1 MSKLARDGGNKTIGE
16 GTYRAWPE
24 VGDEERAAVAS
35 VLERGVLSGLYA
47 PATRR
52 FEEAFAEA
60 QGVKH
65 ALLTH
70 CGTSALQLAVGAL
83 GVGEGDEVI
92 VPAYSFIATAF
103 AVMQEGAIP
112 IFADVDDQGLVTA
125 EAIEPLLSARTRAIM
140 PVHVHGMPVELDALL
155 ALTKKHGLHLIEDAA
170 QAHLATFR
178 GQKVGGLGAAGG
190 FSMQSSK
197 NLSAGEGGVFTTND
211 DGVAEQANRIRNF
224 GHDLVA
230 ADRAHWDPTHP
241 LDGHRAADSLR
252 VGSMY
257 RGNELMAAFA
267 GAALEKLPRRTA
279 RAREHAAWLGARLA
293 ELPGVRPPSAFAHKE
308 SAHHKYRVSYDPEV
322 ALGEAPRDATR
333 ARALELAFRRE
344 LLGALRAEGAEVVL
358 WQDAPLPHQTVFQ
371 RLMGFAQRGDGP
383 GSPWSALPHDE
394 LARVRDN
401 YRVGGYPRTEA
412 LLARSVVLFSQS
424 YPLIAQ
430 ERPAVEKTFEAF
442 AKVWERRDDLAARA
456 RASAA

>member
-1 MSKLARDGGNKTIGE
+1 MSKLARDGGTKTIGE
-16 GTYRAWPE
+16 GTYRAWPQL
-24 VGDEERAAVAS
+24 GAEERAAVAA
-35 VLERGVLSGLYA
+35 VLDRGVLSGLYA

-83 GVGEGDEVI
+83 GIGEGDEVI

-112 IFADVDDQGLVTA
+112 IFADVDDQGLLTA
-125 EAIEPLLSARTRAIM
+125 DAVEPLVSSRTRAVM
-140 PVHVHGMPVELDALL
+140 PVHVHGMPAELDALL

-170 QAHLATFR
+170 QAHLATYR

-211 DGVAEQANRIRNF
+211 DAVAEQANRIRNF

-230 ADRAHWDPTHP
+230 GDRAHWDPTHA
-241 LDGHRAADSLR
+241 LDGHRAADSVR

-257 RGNELMAAFA
+257 RGNELMAAVA
-267 GAALEKLPRRTA
+267 AAALEKLPARTA
-279 RAREHAAWLGARLA
+279 RAREHAAWLGARLV
-293 ELPGVRPPSAFAHKE
+293 ELPGVTPPRAAAHKE
-308 SAHHKYRVSYDPEV
+308 SAHHKYRVSYDPAV
-322 ALGEAPRDATR
+322 ALGEAAGDGPS

-344 LLGALRAEGAEVVL
+344 LLAALRAEGAEVVL

-371 RLMGFAQRGDGP
+371 RLMGFSQRGVGP
-383 GSPWSALPHDE
+383 GAPWSCLSSDE

-401 YRVGGYPRTEA
+401 YRVGSYPRTEA
-412 LLARSVVLFSQS
+412 LLAQSVVLFSQTF
-424 YPLIAQ
+424 PLIAQ

-442 AKVWERRDDLAARA
+442 AKVWEHRGELAARA
-456 RASAA
+456 RASCA